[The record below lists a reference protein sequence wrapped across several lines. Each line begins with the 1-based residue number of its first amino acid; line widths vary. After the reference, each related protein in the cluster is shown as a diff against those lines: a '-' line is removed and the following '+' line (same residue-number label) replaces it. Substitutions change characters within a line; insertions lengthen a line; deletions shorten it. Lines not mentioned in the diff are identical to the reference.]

1 MDLICPICGSKLNI
15 FDKSLV
21 CAGHH
26 CFDIARQGY
35 VNLLT
40 VQQKHSL
47 HPGDTR
53 EQVLSRRAFLEAG
66 YYAPI
71 AEALVVTSKEV
82 MATSK
87 ELDVISNELTSV
99 PNSKEVSITSK
110 ELTVTSNEVRFSGEL
125 LDVGCGEG
133 YYSARLA
140 EALGFH
146 LTGMDI
152 SREAVRCAAGKYK
165 NGLWLCATASHIPV
179 ADHSCRLLTSLFA
192 LTMPEEFRRVLRPDG
207 YFLQVLAAEDHLLG
221 LKSIIYDQLI
231 EKPKDT
237 VPDVPGFTL
246 VKSVP
251 IRFTFTVEGE
261 QVENLLSMTPHVFR
275 IGKDGARRLRE
286 TKSLT
291 DTASCVLNVFRP
303 Q

>member
-1 MDLICPICGSKLNI
+1 MDLICPICGSKLNTY
-15 FDKSLV
+15 DKSLV

-71 AEALVVTSKEV
+71 AEALII
-82 MATSK
+82 TSK
-87 ELDVISNELTSV
+87 ELMVNLKEISVTSNEVKVISNELIS
-99 PNSKEVSITSK
+99 NSKEIT
-110 ELTVTSNEVRFSGEL
+110 TPGEL

-140 EALGFH
+140 GALGMH

-179 ADHSCRLLTSLFA
+179 ADHSCDLLTSLFA

-275 IGKDGARRLRE
+275 IGKDGAQRLRE
-286 TKSLT
+286 TTSLT